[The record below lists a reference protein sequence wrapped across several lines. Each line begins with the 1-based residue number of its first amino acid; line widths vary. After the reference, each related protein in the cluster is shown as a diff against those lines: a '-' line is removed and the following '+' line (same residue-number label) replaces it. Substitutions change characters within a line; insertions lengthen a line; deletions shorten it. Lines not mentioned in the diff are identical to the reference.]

1 MIEFKKDIE
10 TGKFYNPVEEET
22 EEDEIEIRYDP
33 LTEKPSRI
41 IKKPLPLSSEPDITD
56 VEKTDFCPFCQ
67 ENIYDVGARDVRILS
82 KELMEKGEAV
92 LLANVTPYS
101 KYSIVIRL
109 AEKHYLHLGEFKEIH
124 FADALELAKDY
135 LHKVWTEGNVSV
147 SNIIMNYL
155 KPAGSSIVHP
165 HIQVIGS
172 DQPLDYQ
179 NRKIKK
185 AKEYWQENEASYWQD
200 LVDEE
205 KNGNRFIGET
215 GSFAWISPFA
225 PRGFEHVKGISKR
238 NFINFER
245 SDLEDLSKGI
255 TNVLTAYQDL
265 GYNSFNF
272 SIFIPP
278 FDDTQGFSTVID
290 IVTRSN
296 LDKFY
301 WCEVF
306 AITKLIDEAYTNK
319 TPEEVARNVRKYF

>member
-1 MIEFKKDIE
+1 MIEFKKNIE
-10 TGKFYNPVEEET
+10 IGKFYNPVEEEM
-22 EEDEIEIRYDP
+22 EEDEIEIRFDP
-33 LTEKPSRI
+33 LTQKPSRVI
-41 IKKPLPLSSEPDITD
+41 NKPLPLSPEPDISD
-56 VEKTDFCPFCQ
+56 VEKTGFCPFCS

-101 KYSIVIRL
+101 EYSIVIRL
-109 AEKHYLHLGEFKEIH
+109 AEKHYLQLGEFKEVQ
-124 FADALELAKDY
+124 FADALELANNY
-135 LHKVWTEGNVSV
+135 LEEVRAEGNVSV
-147 SNIIMNYL
+147 SCIIMNYL

-172 DQPLDYQ
+172 NQFLDYQ
-179 NRKIKK
+179 NRQVEK
-185 AKEYWQENEASYWQD
+185 AREYWQENETSYWED
-200 LVDEE
+200 LVEEE
-205 KNGNRFIGET
+205 KNGDRFIGET
-215 GSFAWISPFA
+215 GTFAWLSPFA

-238 NFINFER
+238 NFIDFER

-255 TNVLTAYQDL
+255 TNVLSAYQDL

-278 FDDTQGFSTVID
+278 FDDPQGFSTVID
-290 IVTRSN
+290 MVTRSN

-306 AITKLIDEAYTNK
+306 AITKLIDEVYTNK
-319 TPEEVARNVRKYF
+319 TPEEVASDMREYF